1 MIQLFKVELKKIIN
15 YKTFWVFTTLYI
27 VTLGVL
33 ALNLKNVFVED
44 GINLD
49 KIPVLK
55 FPDVWHTVT
64 YIASFFNI
72 ILAIF
77 VIISITNEYEFRT
90 IRQNI
95 IDGWSRQNFLI
106 SKLGPILFLSIGASL
121 YIFLITYAV
130 GFSNSQDSSFAAS
143 MKNSEFILGFMLQ
156 SFVYLSFAFLLGLL
170 FKKPGIAIGILLLYS
185 VVIEPLL
192 DFNLPSY
199 ISSYLPISATRKIIQ
214 LPFLKY
220 GVTNAQKFIS
230 FQSLIV
236 PICYGIIFILIAS
249 SVLKR
254 RDL

>member
-1 MIQLFKVELKKIIN
+1 MIQLFKVELKKIVN
-15 YKTFWVFTTLYI
+15 YKTFWVFLTLYI
-27 VTLGVL
+27 ITLGVL
-33 ALNLKNVFVED
+33 ALNLKSIFVED

-55 FPDVWHTVT
+55 FPDVWHTIT
-64 YIASFFNI
+64 YIASFFNL

-77 VIISITNEYEFRT
+77 VIVSITNEYEFRT

-95 IDGWSRQNFLI
+95 IDGWSRHDFLI

-121 YIFLITYAV
+121 FIFLITYGV
-130 GFSNSQDSSFAAS
+130 GLSNSGDSPFPAT

-156 SFVYLSFAFLLGLL
+156 SFVYLSFAFLLGLI
-170 FKKPGIAIGILLLYS
+170 FKKAGIAIGILLLYS
-185 VVIEPLL
+185 VIIEPLFG
-192 DFNLPSY
+192 FNLPSY
-199 ISSYLPISATRKIIQ
+199 ISYYMPISAIRNIIQ

-230 FQSLIV
+230 VQSLIV
-236 PICYGIIFILIAS
+236 PICYEIIFIFIAY
-249 SVLKR
+249 SVLKK